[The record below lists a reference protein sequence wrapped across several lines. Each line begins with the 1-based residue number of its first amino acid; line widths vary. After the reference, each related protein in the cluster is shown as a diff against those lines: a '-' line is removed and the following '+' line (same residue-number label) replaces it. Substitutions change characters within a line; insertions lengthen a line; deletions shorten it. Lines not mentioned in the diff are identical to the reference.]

1 MLKGL
6 EVYTIKADEGVIAK
20 EMKSAITDLITK
32 AQEKK
37 FTKRM
42 QKALLNKGLR
52 IRAFALPRRLT
63 KSGDSKRMMI

>member
-1 MLKGL
+1 M
-6 EVYTIKADEGVIAK
+6 

-63 KSGDSKRMMI
+63 KSGDSKRMKT